1 MAYDPIRS
9 ISRYG
14 SSFLPKINLPTIEP
28 LPPEESQPEEGPLP
42 PARRR
47 RRRRAIVPSGADE
60 RASLLYDL
68 SRRVVPSFD
77 FFLFSALAGLVMAAG
92 FVYESFPLVFLAALL
107 APFMAP
113 VIGASLGTITGALRY
128 WMQSLMSLLIGCVII
143 FLGGMAGGWAGSM
156 IQPRADYSLA
166 QLATSFT
173 WPGFIVLSIGAA
185 LTTYLIVRSPQQKPL
200 VSSVA
205 IAYSLYLPI
214 GAAGFGLTAGQPS
227 FVTGGLEL
235 FALYLVWAMLFSAA
249 IFVLLGLRPLNGAG
263 YLLVSIYSVV
273 GLLAILF
280 SQAGVIDSIVQ
291 FVDQEV
297 LAVTPTNL
305 TLLQSASTIKPATK
319 MPASSLTALYTNTT
333 LPSETSI
340 PTTDATPTPSFTPT
354 RTLIPTRTPTLTV
367 TPHPTSVWAMVSVKG
382 DNGIIIRAEPRFGD
396 DVAVVTSLI
405 NGLLVEILP
414 DPPIDQG
421 GGVVWVHV
429 RTVDKKEGWVIR
441 SLLITSTPTPTPFQ

>member
-1 MAYDPIRS
+1 M
-9 ISRYG
+9 
-14 SSFLPKINLPTIEP
+14 NLPTIEP

-47 RRRRAIVPSGADE
+47 RRRRAIVPSGANE

-92 FVYESFPLVFLAALL
+92 LVYELFPLVFLASLL

-113 VIGASLGTITGALRY
+113 VIGASLGTVTGALRY
-128 WMQSLMSLLIGCVII
+128 WVQSLMSLLIGSVII
-143 FLGGMAGGWAGSM
+143 FLGGMVGGWAGTL
-156 IQPRADYSLA
+156 IVPRADYSLA
-166 QLATSFT
+166 KLATSFT

-205 IAYSLYLPI
+205 IAYSLYLPV
-214 GAAGFGLTAGQPS
+214 GAAGFGITAGQPG
-227 FVTGGLEL
+227 FVTGGLAL

-249 IFVLLGLRPLNGAG
+249 VFALLGLRPLNSAG
-263 YLLVSIYSVV
+263 YLLAGIYSLV

-280 SQAGVIDSIVQ
+280 SQAGFIDFFVQ

-305 TLLQSASTIKPATK
+305 TLLQSASTVKPATK
-319 MPASSLTALYTNTT
+319 TPVSALTARNTKT
-333 LPSETSI
+333 IPPSETSS
-340 PTTDATPTPSFTPT
+340 PTTIETPTPSFTPT
-354 RTLIPTRTPTLTV
+354 RTLVPTRTPTLTV
-367 TPHPTSVWAMVSVKG
+367 TPHPTPVWAMVSVKG
-382 DNGIIIRAEPRFGD
+382 DNGIIIRAEPRFGE

-414 DPPIDQG
+414 DPPVDEG
-421 GGVVWVHV
+421 GGVIWVHV
-429 RTVDKKEGWVIR
+429 RTVDNKEGWVIR
-441 SLLITSTPTPTPFQ
+441 SLLTTSTPTPTPFQ